1 MSLSSFFYIS
11 VDPNPL
17 ERKAARHLIEALEEA
32 SIVTN
37 VHSNLS

>member
-1 MSLSSFFYIS
+1 MSSLFFIS

-32 SIVTN
+32 NIVTN
-37 VHSNLS
+37 VHTNLS